1 MLGYTPSGQWLRLV
15 QQSVGL
21 DMREHQPRAVDSDDI
36 SRAEL
41 ILMMDVE
48 SWHALATIHPDAM
61 HKSVLLG
68 IAGMQRRS
76 APIEIPDPRDSDQTV
91 FRAIISQLQA
101 CTESLVRQRN
111 AQGPAV
117 GHLDQA
123 SATRQ

>member
-1 MLGYTPSGQWLRLV
+1 
-15 QQSVGL
+15 
-21 DMREHQPRAVDSDDI
+21 
-36 SRAEL
+36 
-41 ILMMDVE
+41 
-48 SWHALATIHPDAM
+48 
-61 HKSVLLG
+61 
-68 IAGMQRRS
+68 MQRRS